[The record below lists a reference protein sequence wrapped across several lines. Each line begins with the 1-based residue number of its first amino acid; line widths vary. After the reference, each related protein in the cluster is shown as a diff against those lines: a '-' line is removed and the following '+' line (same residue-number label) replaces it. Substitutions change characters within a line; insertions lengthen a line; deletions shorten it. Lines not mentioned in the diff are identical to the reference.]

1 MNISRTRFLYLG
13 GAGGKE
19 EGNLTLSLFIP
30 RWHMTYETILLDV
43 AEGVATITLNRPQ
56 SLNAFNDQMIQ
67 ETTAVFKQA
76 SRDKEIRCL
85 VLTGNGRAFSS
96 GQDLSDVNSRGDS
109 FSIGE
114 HLRHGYHKLIMQMVL
129 LEKPII
135 GAINGIAAGA
145 GCGVALAADIRIA
158 SDKASFMLA
167 FSRVGLVPD
176 SGVNWFLPR
185 LIGYARA
192 YEMAITADK
201 IPASTAHEWGMV
213 NRVVPQA
220 QLMETVAAWAKPL
233 AAGPTIAYGL
243 TKRAMN
249 KAWLTDLPEALT
261 YEAHLQ
267 EIAGRSQDSREG
279 VLAFLQKREPE
290 FRGK

>member
-1 MNISRTRFLYLG
+1 
-13 GAGGKE
+13 
-19 EGNLTLSLFIP
+19 
-30 RWHMTYETILLDV
+30 MTFETILLDV
-43 AEGVATITLNRPQ
+43 SDGVATITLNRPHA
-56 SLNAFNDQMIQ
+56 LNAFNDQMIQ

-76 SRDKEIRCL
+76 SRDKSIRCV

-109 FSIGE
+109 FSIGD
-114 HLRHGYHKLIMQMVL
+114 HLRHGYHKLIMQMVT

-145 GCGVALAADIRIA
+145 GCGVALATDIRIA

-185 LIGYARA
+185 LIGTARA

-201 IPASTAHEWGMV
+201 IPAATAHEWGMV
-213 NRVVPQA
+213 NRVVPAA
-220 QLMETVAAWAKPL
+220 QLMETVASWAKPL
-233 AAGPTIAYGL
+233 ASGPTLAYGL
-243 TKRAMN
+243 TKRAIN

-267 EIAGRSQDSREG
+267 EIAGRSHDSSEG
-279 VLAFLQKREPE
+279 VQAFLQKREPQFKGE
-290 FRGK
+290 

>member
-1 MNISRTRFLYLG
+1 
-13 GAGGKE
+13 
-19 EGNLTLSLFIP
+19 
-30 RWHMTYETILLDV
+30 MTFETILLDI
-43 AEGVATITLNRPQ
+43 ADGVAQITLNRPHA
-56 SLNAFNDQMIQ
+56 LNAFNDQMIQ

-76 SRDKEIRCL
+76 SRDQTIRCV

-96 GQDLSDVNSRGDS
+96 GQDLSDVSSRGDS
-109 FSIGE
+109 FSIGD
-114 HLRHGYHKLIMQMVL
+114 HLRHGYHKLIMQMVT

-158 SDKASFMLA
+158 SDTASFMLA

-185 LIGYARA
+185 LIGTARA
-192 YEMAITADK
+192 YEMAITVDK
-201 IPASTAHEWGMV
+201 IPAATAYEWGMV
-213 NRVVPQA
+213 NRVVPAA

-233 AAGPTIAYGL
+233 AAGPTLAFGL

-249 KAWLTDLPEALT
+249 KAWQTDLPAALT
-261 YEAHLQ
+261 YEALLQ
-267 EIAGRSQDSREG
+267 EIAGRSHDSKEG
-279 VLAFLQKREPE
+279 VTAFLQKREPE
-290 FRGK
+290 FRGE